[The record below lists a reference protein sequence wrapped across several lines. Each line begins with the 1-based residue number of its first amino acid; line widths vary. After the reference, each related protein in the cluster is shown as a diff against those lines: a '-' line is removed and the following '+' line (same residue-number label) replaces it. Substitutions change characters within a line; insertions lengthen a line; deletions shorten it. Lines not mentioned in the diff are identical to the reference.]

1 LDVVDLSVGRT
12 FRQLQCPAMQQYHCG
27 MNAADTVAKVL
38 NPSWHQQV
46 AAQAMTTAQA
56 HCVGAEAGSL
66 LYRFSTAAASAA
78 PAAPTAC
85 VVSCTVFLT
94 F

>member
-1 LDVVDLSVGRT
+1 
-12 FRQLQCPAMQQYHCG
+12 MQQYHCG

-56 HCVGAEAGSL
+56 HCEDVLEQEAGSL
-66 LYRFSTAAASAA
+66 LYCFSTAAAAASAA
-78 PAAPTAC
+78 ASTAC
-85 VVSCTVFLT
+85 VGSCTVFLT